1 MSYRVDFDG
10 FYPFASN
17 NRPYASISCYG
28 VKPSLSPRPA
38 RLSALIDTGADY
50 LVLPNWVGL
59 CVGLNLH
66 HYPSKPVLTAGSSAH
81 ATMVDDF
88 TIELE
93 GQSIEVSVQF
103 VNIAGALLGL
113 PALLSAIDVG
123 FDNNLRWFFK
133 K

>member
-10 FYPFASN
+10 FYPFAST

-28 VKPSLSPRPA
+28 VKPHLTTRPA

-50 LVLPNWVGL
+50 LVLPNYVGQR
-59 CVGLNLH
+59 VGLNLH
-66 HYPSKPVLTAGSSAH
+66 NYPSTPVLTAGGSTP

-88 TIELE
+88 TIKLE
-93 GQSIEVSVQF
+93 GKFIEVKVQF
-103 VNIAGALLGL
+103 LDIAGALLGL

-123 FDNNLRWFFK
+123 FDNRLRWFFK